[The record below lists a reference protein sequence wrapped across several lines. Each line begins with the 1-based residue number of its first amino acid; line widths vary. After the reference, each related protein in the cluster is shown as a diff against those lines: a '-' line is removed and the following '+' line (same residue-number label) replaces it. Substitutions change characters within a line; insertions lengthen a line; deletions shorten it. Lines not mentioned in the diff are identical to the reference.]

1 MRGNTSWHKGTV
13 TIFSQI
19 KQLILQQCLT
29 DYLWLALA
37 PEYLLIFFMPA
48 WILISA
54 TDWLIT
60 IAWWLALS
68 LV

>member
-1 MRGNTSWHKGTV
+1 MRGNTSWHEVTV
-13 TIFSQI
+13 TICSQI
-19 KQLILQQCLT
+19 KQLILQQYLT

-37 PEYLLIFFMPA
+37 PEYLFIFFMPA
-48 WILISA
+48 LILISA

-60 IAWWLALS
+60 IAWWLAWS